1 MKSNEG
7 INIWVDER
15 PASCTAILS
24 YFIHFITSIVYRFL
38 VMTFHSLLHKKGCN
52 APPAA
57 CNIACQGTVDLRR
70 STVLVKIMSWWEY
83 RVKRQCLTCSGWEMK
98 PERAKVHHPVWL
110 QHFQFDF
117 HHFLL
122 IFNLSCSRL
131 EHTWCVQWCHCFLA
145 LSNAHVT
152 CSWSFAPRCG
162 KMMSC
167 WSTKA
172 FKTVSQF
179 SWEASLD
186 HHAHGPILTSNRIFA
201 QVMSL
206 Y

>member
-83 RVKRQCLTCSGWEMK
+83 QVKRQCLTCSGWEMK

-122 IFNLSCSRL
+122 IINLSSEDL
-131 EHTWCVQWCHCFLA
+131 LKIG
-145 LSNAHVT
+145 AHLM
-152 CSWSFAPRCG
+152 CP
-162 KMMSC
+162 MMSLFF
-167 WSTKA
+167 W
-172 FKTVSQF
+172 Q
-179 SWEASLD
+179 
-186 HHAHGPILTSNRIFA
+186 GPK
-201 QVMSL
+201 
-206 Y
+206 